1 MARTDLLTVLEHAY
15 GPAGD
20 DGAWLREIV
29 AAAADAGLDRGL
41 GACGWFYDVSAGVRV
56 WAPIFL
62 RTPRGAEDA
71 LRALEALAPSDI
83 ARALRK
89 ERPSCATLTAR
100 LGVRQREL
108 RALASAVL
116 GPMGVGDFLSVAGD
130 EDGKGCL
137 LGAPMGA
144 RTSGPSRREIAAWTR
159 VAVHVTTALRLRREA
174 PPAEAILEAGGRV
187 VHAEGAAIAAQG
199 DLARRARSIDR
210 ARGRLRR
217 EDPDAA
223 LAAWT
228 ALHEGRWALV
238 DSFDHDGR
246 RYVLARPIASA
257 APRSLA
263 VLSDGERE
271 VAVRV
276 ARGHADKLVAYELG
290 LAPST
295 VATRLTSACKK
306 LRVRSRAELVRA
318 VRRAREGAPS

>member
-15 GPAGD
+15 GPAED

-41 GACGWFYDVSAGVRV
+41 GACG
-56 WAPIFL
+56 
-62 RTPRGAEDA
+62 
-71 LRALEALAPSDI
+71 
-83 ARALRK
+83 
-89 ERPSCATLTAR
+89 C
-100 LGVRQREL
+100 
-108 RALASAVL
+108 
-116 GPMGVGDFLSVAGD
+116 
-130 EDGKGCL
+130 
-137 LGAPMGA
+137 
-144 RTSGPSRREIAAWTR
+144 
-159 VAVHVTTALRLRREA
+159 
-174 PPAEAILEAGGRV
+174 
-187 VHAEGAAIAAQG
+187 AAIAARG

-238 DSFDHDGR
+238 DSFDHNGR
-246 RYVLARPIASA
+246 RYVLARPVASA

-276 ARGHADKLVAYELG
+276 ARGHADKLIAYELG

-306 LRVRSRAELVRA
+306 LGVRSRVELVRA
-318 VRRAREGAPS
+318 VRRAREEAPS